1 MPAFST
7 LATIA
12 VLGMTAASTVK
23 SVTQKVPKPPA
34 PTPLPTAPDPLKTQA
49 TGVNAAMTKQRQRST
64 AGGRSSTILTGA
76 SGTTD
81 TASAQRKT
89 LIGY

>member
-1 MPAFST
+1 MAAFST

-12 VLGMTAASTVK
+12 ALTFAAGATAKAA
-23 SVTQKVPKPPA
+23 TQKVPKPPA
-34 PTPLPTAPDPLKTQA
+34 PTPPPVPPVPEAPKVSTSMNQLRGK
-49 TGVNAAMTKQRQRST
+49 ST
-64 AGGRSSTILTGA
+64 AGGRASTILTGA

-81 TASAQRKT
+81 PASTQRKT